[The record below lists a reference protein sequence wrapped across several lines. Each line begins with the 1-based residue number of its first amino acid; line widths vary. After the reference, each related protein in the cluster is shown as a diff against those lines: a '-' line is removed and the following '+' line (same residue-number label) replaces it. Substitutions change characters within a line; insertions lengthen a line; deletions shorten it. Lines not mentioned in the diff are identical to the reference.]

1 MGAVPRLKLKL
12 AIRYNYCRDAAEY
25 LTLDPI

>member
-1 MGAVPRLKLKL
+1 MGAAPRLKLKL
-12 AIRYNYCRDAAEY
+12 AIKHSYCRDAPEY